1 MRIHDFPYAPNPRKL
16 RIYLAEKGIEIPF
29 VMVDIVKGEHRQPA
43 FLSKNPMGG
52 VPVLELDDG
61 EFLSESLAIIE
72 FIEELHPDPP
82 MIGRAPIERAR
93 VRRLE
98 RIAEM
103 GVLSRAARYVHAA
116 KSPLPHVKG
125 NPAVAAQMRDELPL
139 PLGVLDAEAAGR
151 AFLAGDHPTI
161 ADCTLFA
168 AVVFA
173 KFAELDLVAGQP
185 NLRRWFDRFSE
196 RPSVQVGG

>member
-1 MRIHDFPYAPNPRKL
+1 
-16 RIYLAEKGIEIPF
+16 
-29 VMVDIVKGEHRQPA
+29 MVNIVHGEHRQPA

-61 EFLSESLAIIE
+61 EFLGESLAIIE
-72 FIEELHPDPP
+72 FLEELHPEPP
-82 MIGRAPIERAR
+82 MIGRTPIERAR

-116 KSPLPHVKG
+116 RSPLPGVKG
-125 NPAVAAQMRDELPL
+125 KPEVAAQMLEELPL
-139 PLGVLDAEAAGR
+139 PLGVLDEEAAGKP
-151 AFLAGDHPTI
+151 FLAGDRPSI

-168 AVVFA
+168 AVGFA
-173 KFAELDLVAGQP
+173 RFAELDLVAGHP
-185 NLRRWFDRFSE
+185 NLRGWFERFSE
-196 RPSVQVGG
+196 RPSTQIGG